1 MVTLYKSTRTCMI
14 EGIIIGLSL
23 ALVPFLAIAVLVLF
37 PEDAL
42 NVGGSSTNHSED
54 FDVCGG

>member
-1 MVTLYKSTRTCMI
+1 MI

-37 PEDAL
+37 PEDTL
-42 NVGGSSTNHSED
+42 NVGASSTNHSED
-54 FDVCGG
+54 LDVCGG